1 MQNVTKFTIF
11 ETKWGS
17 FGLAAARFALLRT
30 HLPAHNPEKVKAAL
44 LKNLP
49 NPQYDK
55 HLFKTLQR
63 QIIAYFDG
71 CTVNFSFRISLALDG
86 FSPFAISVL
95 TACRDISFGKT
106 ITYAL
111 LAKKAGKPAA
121 ARAVGRVMAKN
132 PLPLIVPCHRV
143 IRTDGTLGG
152 FSAPGGISLKRKL
165 LSHEKKRKS
174 KKYTNPLCQPKIKP
188 QYKTLVLLA

>member
-11 ETKWGS
+11 QTKWGS
-17 FGLAAARFALLRT
+17 FGLAAAQSALLRT

-49 NPQYDK
+49 NPKYDK
-55 HLFKTLQR
+55 NLLKTLQR

-71 CTVNFSFRISLALDG
+71 RSVNFSPNIPLALDG
-86 FSPFAISVL
+86 FSQFAVSVL
-95 TACRDISFGKT
+95 TACRDVSFGQT
-106 ITYAL
+106 ISYAL
-111 LAKKAGKPAA
+111 LAKKAGKQAA

-143 IRTDGTLGG
+143 IRTDGALGG

-165 LSHEKKRKS
+165 LSHEKNENHKNKPTPFVSPKS
-174 KKYTNPLCQPKIKP
+174 SLNTKN
-188 QYKTLVLLA
+188 

>member
-11 ETKWGS
+11 QTKWGS
-17 FGLAAARFALLRT
+17 FGLAAAQSALLRT
-30 HLPAHNPEKVKAAL
+30 HLPADDPEKVKTAL

-55 HLFKTLQR
+55 KLLKTLQR

-71 CTVNFSFRISLALDG
+71 CSVNFSPNIPLALDG
-86 FSPFAISVL
+86 FSQFAVSVL
-95 TACRDISFGKT
+95 TACRDVSFGRT

-111 LAKKAGKPAA
+111 LAQKVGKPTA

-132 PLPLIVPCHRV
+132 PLPLIIPCHRV
-143 IRTDGTLGG
+143 IRTNGTLGG
-152 FSAPGGISLKRKL
+152 FSAPGGIPLKRKL
-165 LSHEKKRKS
+165 LSHEKNENQKS
-174 KKYTNPLCQPKIKP
+174 KPTPFVSTKA
-188 QYKTLVLLA
+188 TLNKKH

>member
-11 ETKWGS
+11 QTKWGS
-17 FGLAAARFALLRT
+17 FGLAAARSALLRT
-30 HLPAHNPEKVKAAL
+30 HLPDQNPEKIKAAL

-55 HLFKTLQR
+55 KLLKTLQR

-71 CTVNFSFRISLALDG
+71 CSVNFSPNIPLVIDG
-86 FSPFAISVL
+86 FSQFAVSVL
-95 TACRDISFGKT
+95 TACRDVSFGQT
-106 ITYAL
+106 ISYAL

-165 LSHEKKRKS
+165 LSHEKNENQKNKPTSVVNSKS
-174 KKYTNPLCQPKIKP
+174 SLNTKS
-188 QYKTLVLLA
+188 